1 MATYQIL
8 TWHGIPAQVRAKGE
22 NGERASAPL
31 PERFMQAI
39 DAAAMAA
46 GVTGSDE
53 YADAFT
59 WSAPQ
64 EREGNAQAVASMV
77 ASEIDGEFMTIDWR
91 TVAESI
97 KRA

>member
-1 MATYQIL
+1 MATYQVL
-8 TWHGIPAQVRAKGE
+8 YWHGIPAQVRARSDG
-22 NGERASAPL
+22 GQRASVPM
-31 PERFMQAI
+31 PDRFMQAI

-53 YADAFT
+53 YTDAFE
-59 WSAPQ
+59 WSQPQ

-77 ASEIDGEFMTIDWR
+77 ASELDGEFMTIEWR
-91 TVAESI
+91 KIAESI